1 MVKSSFLPY
10 TPENVERLKQMKQGL
25 DMIHA
30 AKDNG
35 DFVGF
40 QNAIANLTRIYATT
54 EESQEKA
61 DMWLERIPVIL
72 TGYYPEQRTFLDAE
86 VARLEHFV
94 GSYDS
99 RLSMSFQRKMTGL
112 DKFDDEIFDGHD

>member
-1 MVKSSFLPY
+1 VKCPFLPY
-10 TPENVERLKQMKQGL
+10 TPENVERLQQMKHGL
-25 DMIHA
+25 DAIHA
-30 AKDNG
+30 AKENG

-72 TGYYPEQRTFLDAE
+72 TDYYPKQREFLDAE
-86 VARLEHFV
+86 VTRLEHFV

-112 DKFDDEIFDGHD
+112 DKIDAETYDGHD